1 MTNQEHLSV
10 FKHEAVEALQVQP
23 GSWYIDATFGR
34 GGHTRSILKQGGKVI
49 ALDCDQ
55 DAIAFGQQQFA
66 QEIGNKEL
74 LLINQNFD
82 RLQSVW
88 QTIRDQ
94 ENIPAVAGVLFDFGV
109 SSPQLADADR
119 GFSFQSNGPLD
130 MRMDKRLGVQAKD
143 LIAILPEKQLAE
155 LFWTYGGEDQSRR
168 IARHLVQ
175 KRQETPFTT
184 TQQLADAISRIKPK
198 TGHLH
203 PATKVFQALRIAVNS
218 ELDSI
223 EQALPQSLEVVQRGG
238 RVVTISFHEGED
250 RIAKKTFLDW
260 QGKGYGNIV
269 TKKAIQPTETELTE
283 NPRSRSA
290 RLRIFEKQT

>member
-10 FKHEAVEALQVQP
+10 FKLEAVEALRVQP
-23 GSWYIDATFGR
+23 GNWYIDATFGR
-34 GGHTRSILKQGGKVI
+34 GGHTRTILERGGKVI

-55 DAIAFGQQQFA
+55 DAIEFGQINFC
-66 QEIGNKEL
+66 QEIESGKL

-82 RLQSVW
+82 RLATVW
-88 QTIRDQ
+88 QTLHNQ
-94 ENIPAVAGVLFDFGV
+94 EGIPAVSGVLFDFGI
-109 SSPQLADADR
+109 SSPQLTDAQR

-143 LIAILPEKQLAE
+143 LLAILPEKQLAE
-155 LFWTYGGEDQSRR
+155 LFWTYGGEEQSRK
-168 IARHLVQ
+168 IARQLVQ
-175 KRQETPFTT
+175 QRQETPFTT
-184 TQQLADAISRIKPK
+184 TQQLAYFIARIKPK

-223 EQALPQSLEVVQRGG
+223 TQALPQSLEVIQPGG
-238 RVVTISFHEGED
+238 HVVTISFHEGED
-250 RIAKKTFLDW
+250 RIAKRTFLDW
-260 QGKGYGNIV
+260 QQKGYGEIL
-269 TKKAIQPTETELTE
+269 TKKAVQPTETELTK

-290 RLRIFEKQT
+290 RLRIFEKN